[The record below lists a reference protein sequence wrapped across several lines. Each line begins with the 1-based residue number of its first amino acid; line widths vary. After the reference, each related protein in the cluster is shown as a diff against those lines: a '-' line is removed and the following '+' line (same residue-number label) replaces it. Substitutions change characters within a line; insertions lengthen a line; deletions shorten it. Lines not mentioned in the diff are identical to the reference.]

1 LYLDLLVKY
10 SGFSLLLEYV
20 NASADNLDLLYTD
33 ESASTILVPGQ
44 ISDFLILGDSY
55 NIQTGY
61 VTNNGLSLDFRFES
75 STPEF
80 NSNTSSILNDANSYT
95 FGLTKYFDNNNL
107 KMQASYSKLDLKNDS
122 NQSFG
127 EFLIQVI
134 F

>member
-1 LYLDLLVKY
+1 MNRILFRFDL
-10 SGFSLLLEYV
+10 
-20 NASADNLDLLYTD
+20 
-33 ESASTILVPGQ
+33 
-44 ISDFLILGDSY
+44 
-55 NIQTGY
+55 
-61 VTNNGLSLDFRFES
+61 RFES

-80 NSNTSSILNDANSYT
+80 NSNSSSVLKDANSYT

-107 KMQASYSKLDLKNDS
+107 KMQASYSKLDLENGN